1 MKRIGVLTSGGDG
14 PGMNAAVRAVVRTA
28 TRHGLSVIAYIDGYQ
43 GLVDGRSRELDDR
56 AVGSQI
62 QRGGTFIG
70 TSRCA
75 AFRTP
80 EGRARAASQ
89 MRADAV
95 EGLVVVGGDGSFR
108 GALALQ
114 DEHGVVIS
122 GLPGTIDND
131 VFGTDET
138 IGFDTALNTAVEA
151 IDRIRDTSEATG
163 TLFFV
168 EIMGRGSGALAMHVA
183 LAAGAAGVLVPEER
197 DEADALIERIRA
209 SIGAG
214 KRSHIIVVAEG
225 EEAGGAFQVAE
236 RLGPLL
242 GCAYRVAILGHIQRG
257 GRPTARDRIIASATG
272 ARAVKALAEGRSGV
286 MAGMWRGAVVEVPL
300 TEVVAKAHAA
310 PNLDVLRL
318 AQSLAG

>member
-1 MKRIGVLTSGGDG
+1 MNRIGVLTSGGDG

-28 TRHGLSVIAYIDGYQ
+28 TRFEISVVAYIDGYQ
-43 GLVDGRSRELDDR
+43 GLVAGRTRELDDR

-75 AFRTP
+75 EFLSRA
-80 EGRARAASQ
+80 GRARAAAQLQS
-89 MRADAV
+89 DSV
-95 EGLVVVGGDGSFR
+95 EGLVVIGGDGSFR
-108 GALALQ
+108 GALAMRE
-114 DEHGVVIS
+114 EHGTAIA
-122 GLPGTIDND
+122 GMPGTIDND
-131 VFGTDET
+131 VYGTDET

-168 EIMGRGSGALAMHVA
+168 EIMGRGSGALAMQVA
-183 LAAGAAGVLVPEER
+183 LAAGAAGVLVPEEQG
-197 DEADALIERIRA
+197 ETNALVARLRG
-209 SIGAG
+209 SIAAG

-225 EEAGGAFQVAE
+225 EEAGGAFTVAE

-242 GCAYRVAILGHIQRG
+242 GCQYRVAILGHIQRG
-257 GRPTARDRIIASATG
+257 GRPSARDRIVASATG
-272 ARAVKALAEGRSGV
+272 ARAVEGLAAGRTGF
-286 MAGMWRGAVVEVPL
+286 MAGMCGGQVVEVPL
-300 TEVVAKAHAA
+300 TEVVANAHAA
-310 PNLDVLRL
+310 PNMQMLYL